1 MKTTQL
7 KIGKRTFA
15 LAFNMNALF
24 DMQDT
29 IPEFDLSKLT
39 SYTKS
44 PRGMIDLIIILARQG
59 EQLEGRA
66 LDVDHEWFGRHLSP
80 SPKQIA
86 KIQQAVLGALTDG
99 LTMESEDDEEAEH
112 DVVLEEIKK
121 KEETGG

>member
-1 MKTTQL
+1 MKTTPL

-15 LAFNMNALF
+15 LAFNMNAMF
-24 DMQDT
+24 EMQDT

-39 SYTKS
+39 SYAKS

-80 SPKQIA
+80 SPQQIA
-86 KIQQAVLGALTDG
+86 KIKQAVLGALTNG
-99 LTMESEDDEEAEH
+99 LTMETEDDEEAEH
-112 DVVLEEIKK
+112 DVVLEEVKK